1 MKKIEAYIK
10 EIKKRE
16 VIERLHKIDG
26 LTGLSI
32 TRIEGYGRSRAQDKP
47 IHVVDTPVDDTVHVR
62 LDIVCSENIV
72 QIVLDAIEQGAHTGL
87 RSDGK
92 IYVSTIDT
100 AIRISTGDRGDSAV

>member
-32 TRIEGYGRSRAQDKP
+32 TQVESYGRSRQSDEP
-47 IHVVDTPVDDTVHVR
+47 IHIVDTPLDDTVHVR
-62 LDIVCSENIV
+62 LDIVCSDLILQRV
-72 QIVLDAIEQGAHTGL
+72 IDAIENGAHTGL

-92 IYVSTIDT
+92 IYVSNIDI
-100 AIRISTGDRGDSAV
+100 AIRIGTGERGDSAV